1 MSEKLEDKLTTLV
14 HLAFDAYV
22 QAATLGIDEE
32 TVKNIFY
39 AYNLLI
45 AAAVDQHGNKRTFI

>member
-14 HLAFDAYV
+14 HLAFDAYL
-22 QAATLGIDEE
+22 QAATLGIDYE
-32 TVKNIFY
+32 TARYIFA

-45 AAAVDQHGNKRTFI
+45 AAGTDQQGNKRTFN

>member
-14 HLAFDAYV
+14 HLAFDAHT
-22 QAATLGIDEE
+22 QAATLGIDHE
-32 TVKNIFY
+32 TARYIFD

-45 AAAVDQHGNKRTFI
+45 AAGADQQGNKRTFN